1 MQQVKKMTKIAI
13 LGAGSWGTA
22 LANVVAE
29 NNQEVRLWTHNPA
42 QAREISDQ
50 HTNQKYLPTAILN
63 DNLMATD
70 NMALAVSDVDI
81 VLSVVPTKAVRQVA
95 HQLADVLVKQNHRV
109 ILAHATKG
117 LEPVTFKRISEML
130 SEEVPAQYRTAL
142 AMLSGPSHAEDVI
155 KHDLTAVSIASDD
168 PNAAK
173 LMQSIFANDVF
184 RPYTNHDLLGS
195 ELASALKNIIAIGS
209 GALIGLGYGANAQA
223 ALLTR
228 GLVEMRALGQAMGAK
243 PETFLGLAGI
253 GDLIV
258 TGMSPN
264 SRNYRAGRELGS
276 GKSLAEVENTMG
288 MVIEGV
294 STTKAVYEFSV
305 QHQVD
310 MPITKA
316 IYQVLYEQLPLQNAI
331 TQLMQRNL
339 RSED

>member
-1 MQQVKKMTKIAI
+1 
-13 LGAGSWGTA
+13 
-22 LANVVAE
+22 
-29 NNQEVRLWTHNPA
+29 
-42 QAREISDQ
+42 
-50 HTNQKYLPTAILN
+50 
-63 DNLMATD
+63 
-70 NMALAVSDVDI
+70 
-81 VLSVVPTKAVRQVA
+81 
-95 HQLADVLVKQNHRV
+95 
-109 ILAHATKG
+109 
-117 LEPVTFKRISEML
+117 
-130 SEEVPAQYRTAL
+130 
-142 AMLSGPSHAEDVI
+142 
-155 KHDLTAVSIASDD
+155 
-168 PNAAK
+168 
-173 LMQSIFANDVF
+173 
-184 RPYTNHDLLGS
+184 
-195 ELASALKNIIAIGS
+195 
-209 GALIGLGYGANAQA
+209 
-223 ALLTR
+223 
-228 GLVEMRALGQAMGAK
+228 MRALGQAMGAK

-276 GKSLAEVENTMG
+276 GKSLAEVEEAMG